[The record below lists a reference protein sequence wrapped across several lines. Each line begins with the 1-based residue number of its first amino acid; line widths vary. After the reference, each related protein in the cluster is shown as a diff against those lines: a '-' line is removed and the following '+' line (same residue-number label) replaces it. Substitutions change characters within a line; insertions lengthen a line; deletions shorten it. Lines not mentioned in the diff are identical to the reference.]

1 MTTEIFLV
9 IIVLIITIILFVIEK
24 LRVDIIA
31 ILIMIVLAWLGL
43 ISPSDAFSGFAS
55 NAVIAIIGIMI
66 LGHGMDRSGVMDRLT
81 RPVMQIAGTSEK
93 KLVLLISGAVAS
105 ISAFMQ
111 NIGGAAL
118 FLPAV
123 MMISKKSKIS
133 PSRLLIPMG
142 YAAILGG
149 TLTLVASSPLI
160 ILNDLIRQ
168 GGEQPFGIFDVSPI
182 GIALVSTGI
191 IYFLIFGKYVLPI
204 KKEIETITP
213 QQELIDTWQLPST
226 VYQCIIP
233 KKSPLI
239 GKTREEIKL
248 WLKYNLNLLLIEE
261 DGEVLHAPWRFTRFS
276 ENQKLLIM
284 GNLENV
290 KQFSNNY
297 KLIFSEGPSKLEDFR
312 TIQGAGFA
320 EVIIPPKAKI
330 AGKSICEIAMRKTY
344 SVEPIMLLSGEKE
357 KRGDFC
363 EQKLQPGDTI
373 IIHGSWDDIK
383 RMADNRNFVLV
394 TPIDV
399 ETREKSKPIIATLC
413 MIGAIALALSGVQ
426 LSLALFSGA
435 IAMILLRVIS
445 IDEAYKA
452 IDWRTVFLLAGLIP
466 LGIAMEKTGAASF
479 IANQI
484 IQPLHMSHPLL
495 IMISIALIATVFTLF
510 MSNVAATVLL
520 VPLVMI
526 IGTSTGISARALA
539 LLVAVCA
546 SNSFLLPT
554 HQVNA
559 FLMSP
564 GGYRNV
570 DYLKAGIPL
579 TFIFMAI
586 AVVIIYL
593 IFI

>member
-1 MTTEIFLV
+1 MTTEILLV
-9 IIVLIITIILFVIEK
+9 LIVLIITIILFVIEK

-31 ILIMIVLAWLGL
+31 ILIMISLAWLGL

-55 NAVIAIIGIMI
+55 NAVIAIIGVMI
-66 LGHGMDRSGVMDRLT
+66 LGYGMDRSGVMDHLT
-81 RPVMQIAGTSEK
+81 RPVMRIAGASEK
-93 KLVLLISGAVAS
+93 KLVLLVSGAVAS

-111 NIGGAAL
+111 NIGAAAL

-123 MMISKKSKIS
+123 MRISKKSKLS

-149 TLTLVASSPLI
+149 TLTLFASSPLI

-168 GGEQPFGIFDVSPI
+168 GGEQPFGIFDVTPI
-182 GIALVSTGI
+182 GIALVAAGVF
-191 IYFLIFGKYVLPI
+191 YFLFLGKYVLPV
-204 KKEIETITP
+204 KKEKLTITP
-213 QQELIDTWQLPST
+213 QQELIDTWQLPSN

-233 KKSPLI
+233 LKSPLI
-239 GKTREEIKL
+239 GKTRNEVKL
-248 WLKYNLNLLLIEE
+248 WIKYKLNLLVIEE
-261 DGEVLHAPWRFTRFS
+261 EGEVLHAPWRYNRFS
-276 ENQKLLIM
+276 SNQKLLLM
-284 GNLENV
+284 GKLENV
-290 KQFSNNY
+290 KQFSNDY
-297 KLIFSEGPSKLEDFR
+297 KLLLSEGSSKLEDFL
-312 TIQGAGFA
+312 TIEGAGFA

-330 AGKSICEIAMRKTY
+330 VGKSICEIAMRKTY

-363 EQKLQPGDTI
+363 DQKLQPGDTI
-373 IIHGSWDDIK
+373 VIHGLWEDIK

-394 TPIDV
+394 TPIEV
-399 ETREKSKPIIATLC
+399 ESRGKSKPIIATSC
-413 MIGAIALALSGVQ
+413 MIGAIVLALSGVQ

-435 IAMILLRVIS
+435 LAMILLKVIS

-484 IQPLHMSHPLL
+484 IQPIQMSHPLL

-539 LLVAVCA
+539 LLVAICA

-564 GGYRNV
+564 GGYRNA

-579 TFIFMAI
+579 TFIFMVI
-586 AVVIIYL
+586 AVVLIYL
-593 IFI
+593 IYI

>member
-1 MTTEIFLV
+1 MTTEILLV

-31 ILIMIVLAWLGL
+31 ILIMIILAWLGL
-43 ISPSDAFSGFAS
+43 ISPADAFSGFAS
-55 NAVIAIIGIMI
+55 NAVIAIIGVMI
-66 LGHGMDRSGVMDRLT
+66 LGYGMDRSGVMDRLT
-81 RPVMQIAGTSEK
+81 RPVMRIAGTSEK
-93 KLVLLISGAVAS
+93 KLVLLVSGAVAS

-111 NIGGAAL
+111 NIGATAL

-123 MMISKKSKIS
+123 MRISKKSKLS

-160 ILNDLIRQ
+160 ILNDLISQ
-168 GGEQPFGIFDVSPI
+168 SGEQPFGIFDVTPI

-191 IYFLIFGKYVLPI
+191 IYFLILGKYVLPI

-239 GKTREEIKL
+239 GKTREEVKL
-248 WLKYNLNLLLIEE
+248 WIKYNLNLLVIEE
-261 DGEVLHAPWRFTRFS
+261 DGEVLHAPWRYTRFS
-276 ENQKLLIM
+276 ENQKLLLM

-290 KQFSNNY
+290 KKFSNNY
-297 KLIFSEGPSKLEDFR
+297 KLILSEGPSKLEDFQ
-312 TIQGAGFA
+312 TIEGAGFA

-363 EQKLQPGDTI
+363 DQKLQPGDTI
-373 IIHGSWDDIK
+373 IIHGLWEDIK

-394 TPIDV
+394 TPIEV
-399 ETREKSKPIIATLC
+399 ETRGKSKPIIATLC

-435 IAMILLRVIS
+435 LAMILLRVIS

-484 IQPLHMSHPLL
+484 IQPLQMSHPLL
-495 IMISIALIATVFTLF
+495 IMISIALIATLFTLF

-526 IGTSTGISARALA
+526 IGSSTGISARALA

-564 GGYRNV
+564 GGYRNA

-579 TFIFMAI
+579 TFIFMVI

>member
-1 MTTEIFLV
+1 MTTEILLV
-9 IIVLIITIILFVIEK
+9 LIVLIITIILFVIEK

-31 ILIMIVLAWLGL
+31 ILIMISLAWLGL

-55 NAVIAIIGIMI
+55 NAVIAIIGVMI
-66 LGHGMDRSGVMDRLT
+66 LGYGMDRSGVMDRLT
-81 RPVMQIAGTSEK
+81 RPVMNIAGASEK
-93 KLVLLISGAVAS
+93 KLVLLVSGAVAS

-111 NIGGAAL
+111 NIGAAAL

-123 MMISKKSKIS
+123 MRIAKKSKIS

-149 TLTLVASSPLI
+149 TLTLIASGPLI
-160 ILNDLIRQ
+160 ILNDLLRQ
-168 GGEQPFGIFDVSPI
+168 GGEQPFGIFDVTPI
-182 GIALVSTGI
+182 GIALVAAGI
-191 IYFLIFGKYVLPI
+191 FYFLFLGKYVLSF

-213 QQELIDTWQLPST
+213 QQELIDTWQLPSN

-233 KKSPLI
+233 QKSSLI
-239 GKTREEIKL
+239 GKTREQVKL
-248 WLKYNLNLLLIEE
+248 WIKYKLNLLVIEE
-261 DGEVLHAPWRFTRFS
+261 EGEVLHAPWRYTRFS
-276 ENQKLLIM
+276 SNQKLLLM
-284 GNLENV
+284 GKLENV
-290 KQFSNNY
+290 KQFSKNY
-297 KLIFSEGPSKLEDFR
+297 KLLLSEAPSKLENFR
-312 TIQGAGFA
+312 TIEGAGFA

-363 EQKLQPGDTI
+363 DQKLQPGDTI
-373 IIHGSWDDIK
+373 IVHGLWENIK

-394 TPIDV
+394 TPIEV
-399 ETREKSKPIIATLC
+399 ETRGKSKPIIATSC
-413 MIGAIALALSGVQ
+413 MIGAIVLALSGVQ

-435 IAMILLRVIS
+435 LAMILLKVIS

-484 IQPLHMSHPLL
+484 IQPIQMSHPLL
-495 IMISIALIATVFTLF
+495 IMIAIALIATVFTLF

-526 IGTSTGISARALA
+526 IGSSTGISARALA

-579 TFIFMAI
+579 TFIFMVI
-586 AVVIIYL
+586 AVVLIYL

>member
-1 MTTEIFLV
+1 MTTEILLV
-9 IIVLIITIILFVIEK
+9 LIVLILTIILFVIEK

-31 ILIMIVLAWLGL
+31 ILIMIILAWLGL

-55 NAVIAIIGIMI
+55 NAVIAVMGVMI
-66 LGHGMDRSGVMDRLT
+66 LGYGMDRSGVMDHLT
-81 RPVMQIAGTSEK
+81 RPVMRLAGTSEK
-93 KLVLLISGAVAS
+93 KLVLLVSGAVAS

-111 NIGGAAL
+111 NIGAAAL

-123 MMISKKSKIS
+123 MRIAKKSKLS

-149 TLTLVASSPLI
+149 TLTLIASGPLI
-160 ILNDLIRQ
+160 ILNDLMRQ
-168 GGEQPFGIFDVSPI
+168 GGEQPFGIFDVTPI
-182 GIALVSTGI
+182 GMVLVAAGVF
-191 IYFLIFGKYVLPI
+191 YFLFLGKYVLPV
-204 KKEIETITP
+204 KKEGDTITP
-213 QQELIDTWQLPST
+213 QQELIDTWQLPSN

-239 GKTREEIKL
+239 GKTRDEVKL
-248 WLKYNLNLLLIEE
+248 WIKYKLNLLVIEE
-261 DGEVLHAPWRFTRFS
+261 KGEVLHAPWRYNRFS
-276 ENQKLLIM
+276 SNQKLLLM
-284 GNLENV
+284 GKLENV
-290 KQFSNNY
+290 KQFSNDY
-297 KLIFSEGPSKLEDFR
+297 KLLFSEGPSTLEDFQ
-312 TIQGAGFA
+312 TIKGAGFA
-320 EVIIPPKAKI
+320 EVILPPRAKI

-363 EQKLQPGDTI
+363 DQKLQPGDTI
-373 IIHGSWDDIK
+373 IIHGLWEDIK

-394 TPIDV
+394 TPIEV
-399 ETREKSKPIIATLC
+399 EIRGKSKPILATLC
-413 MIGAIALALSGVQ
+413 MISAIVLALSGVQ

-435 IAMILLRVIS
+435 LAMILLKVIS

-484 IQPLHMSHPLL
+484 IQPIQMSHPLL

-520 VPLVMI
+520 VPLVLI
-526 IGTSTGISARALA
+526 IGTSTGINARALA
-539 LLVAVCA
+539 LLVAICA

-564 GGYRNV
+564 GGYRNA

-579 TFIFMAI
+579 TFIFMVI
-586 AVVIIYL
+586 AVVLIYL
-593 IFI
+593 IYM

>member
-1 MTTEIFLV
+1 MTTEILLV
-9 IIVLIITIILFVIEK
+9 LIVLIITIILFVIEK

-31 ILIMIVLAWLGL
+31 ILIMISLAWLGL

-55 NAVIAIIGIMI
+55 NAVIAIMGVMI
-66 LGHGMDRSGVMDRLT
+66 LGYGMDRSGVMDHLT
-81 RPVMQIAGTSEK
+81 RPVMRIAGASEK
-93 KLVLLISGAVAS
+93 KLVLLVSGAVAS

-111 NIGGAAL
+111 NIGATAL

-123 MMISKKSKIS
+123 MRIAKKSKLS

-149 TLTLVASSPLI
+149 TLTLIASGPLI
-160 ILNDLIRQ
+160 ILNDLIRH
-168 GGEQPFGIFDVSPI
+168 GGEQPFSIFDVTPI
-182 GIALVSTGI
+182 GIALVIAGI
-191 IYFLIFGKYVLPI
+191 FYFLFFGKYVLPV
-204 KKEIETITP
+204 KKEVDTITP
-213 QQELIDTWQLPST
+213 QQELIDTWQLPSN

-233 KKSPLI
+233 QKSTLI
-239 GKTREEIKL
+239 GKTRDEVKL
-248 WLKYNLNLLLIEE
+248 WIKYKLNLLVIEE
-261 DGEVLHAPWRFTRFS
+261 AGEVLHAPWRYNRFS
-276 ENQKLLIM
+276 SNQKLLLM
-284 GNLENV
+284 GKLENV
-290 KQFSNNY
+290 KQFSNDY
-297 KLIFSEGPSKLEDFR
+297 KLPLSEGASTLEDFR
-312 TIQGAGFA
+312 TVEGAGFA
-320 EVIIPPKAKI
+320 EVIIPPKARI
-330 AGKSICEIAMRKTY
+330 AGKSICEIAIRKTY

-363 EQKLQPGDTI
+363 DQKLQPGDTI
-373 IIHGSWDDIK
+373 IIHGLWEDIK

-394 TPIDV
+394 TPIEV
-399 ETREKSKPIIATLC
+399 ETRGKSKPIIATSC
-413 MIGAIALALSGVQ
+413 MIGAIVLALSGVQ

-435 IAMILLRVIS
+435 LAMILFKVIS
-445 IDEAYKA
+445 IDEAYRA

-484 IQPLHMSHPLL
+484 IQPIQMSHPLL
-495 IMISIALIATVFTLF
+495 IMLSIALIATVFTLF

-520 VPLVMI
+520 VPLVLI
-526 IGTSTGISARALA
+526 IGTSTGINARALA

-564 GGYRNV
+564 GGYRNA

-579 TFIFMAI
+579 TFIFMVI
-586 AVVIIYL
+586 AVVLIYL
-593 IFI
+593 IYI